1 MSEAKYE
8 KTKKKQLGQFMTP
21 NELSKTLINQRQY
34 KITDKVLEPSF
45 GEGSFIVQIIH
56 RFLDVYVDE
65 ISTQEKINLILT
77 NNVHGVEMD
86 EELYHKCI
94 ENIEN
99 EFDVTITDSNL
110 INDDFFNVEYDIE
123 FDYIEGNP
131 PFGGTFET
139 SFGEKLDKIYG
150 KRDGNKIKKETYS
163 FFTVKCYDLLKD
175 SGVIGFICSDTFL
188 TINTMK
194 GLRMLMLKNELSID
208 RVKYFSEETNYG
220 MVYFQLTK
228 NSTPSLVIDGE
239 QLPIYLIEKTGN
251 YSFNIPSEYI
261 KYFSDKT
268 LKKYITCSSGMTTG
282 KNELFLKEKVG
293 DFITENYE
301 YNITLEPKTKEK
313 EIFRNKLGKLT
324 KNKAKEIEDGVIEKV
339 IEINKRKKPIV
350 VKLPNSNYAPYNKA
364 VSEKIYSEPKCYI
377 YWENDGEAVY
387 TYKKTGKWY
396 LHGVGGKPFFKK
408 EGLSWSLISDDIKVR
423 YLPKNYILDSG
434 APMGVLNEGV
444 EKSELYFIIGWLLSD
459 ISTKILKNIIN
470 HTKNIQSKDIE
481 RLPYPFWVKEG
492 DKKKV
497 IRLVKQSIEDKMS
510 GDNID
515 EGKLISTINQLFVFL
530 GDNPYNY

>member
-21 NELSKTLINQRQY
+21 NDLSRTLLKQRQY

-45 GEGSFIVQIIH
+45 GEGSFIIQIIYK
-56 RFLDVYVDE
+56 FLEVYPYDM
-65 ISTQEKINLILT
+65 SNKEKVNLILK
-77 NNVHGVEMD
+77 NNIYGVEMD

-99 EFDVTITDSNL
+99 EFDMTITETNL
-110 INDDFFNVEYDIE
+110 INSNFFNVEYDIE

-139 SFGEKLDKIYG
+139 SFGEKLDKLYG
-150 KRDGNKIKKETYS
+150 KRGGNKIKKETYS

-175 SGVIGFICSDTFL
+175 NGIIGFICSDTFL

-194 GLRMLMLKNELSID
+194 GLRIFMLKNELRID
-208 RVKYFSEETNYG
+208 RIKYFSEETNYG

-239 QLPIYLIEKTGN
+239 QLPINLIEKTGN
-251 YSFNIPSEYI
+251 YSFNVPSEYI
-261 KYFSDKT
+261 KYFRGET
-268 LKKYITCSSGMTTG
+268 LKKYITCSAGMTTG

-301 YNITLEPKTKEK
+301 YVITLEPKTKEK
-313 EIFRNKLGKLT
+313 EINRNKLGKLT
-324 KNKAKEIEDGVIEKV
+324 KNKAKEIEDGVIEK
-339 IEINKRKKPIV
+339 IININKKPKPEI
-350 VKLPNSNYAPYNKA
+350 VKLPNIDYAPYNKA
-364 VSEKIYSEPKCYI
+364 VSEKVYSEPKYYI
-377 YWENDGEAVY
+377 YWKNDGEAVY

-408 EGLSWSLISDDIKVR
+408 EGLTWSLISDEIKVR
-423 YLPKNYILDSG
+423 YLPKGYILDAG
-434 APMGVLNEGV
+434 CPLGVLNEGV
-444 EKSELYFIIGWLLSD
+444 EKDELYFIIGWLLS
-459 ISTKILKNIIN
+459 TKSNTLLKNVLN

-481 RLPYPFWVKEG
+481 RLPYPFWVG
-492 DKKKV
+492 DDKKKKV
-497 IRLVKQSIEDKMS
+497 IKLIKQSIENKMA
-510 GDNID
+510 GETID
-515 EGKLISTINQLFVFL
+515 EQNLITSINQLFI
-530 GDNPYNY
+530 Y